1 MKPLRFTQLA
11 KKRQTR
17 HHADMCDPIKDSGPI
32 VVGKMKISKDEHAKR
47 KELTHAPRPRLAS
60 TLVLTCG
67 LGKDLRILMGQRSKR
82 HDFMPSVYVFP
93 GGRVDRADSYAK
105 YAGDL
110 SPRTERILEAA
121 YSPRRARAVVLAS
134 IRETWEE
141 TGLMIGTDAASN
153 RNLNNASYDDFKR
166 AGQLPDLN
174 DVEVF
179 GRAVTP
185 PHRHKRFDAWFFVK
199 HLGERPLPPISD
211 SSELLNVGWF
221 TFEEIKAL
229 ETQRATDM
237 MLQVLERYLK
247 ADRLPENIFY
257 SRAIRGEYKMLQFP

>member
-1 MKPLRFTQLA
+1 MP
-11 KKRQTR
+11 
-17 HHADMCDPIKDSGPI
+17 DPIIDPASI
-32 VVGKMKISKDEHAKR
+32 VIGELKITKGERAQR
-47 KELTHAPRPRLAS
+47 GELARAPKPRVAS
-60 TLVLTCG
+60 TLVLTHG
-67 LGKDLRILMGQRSKR
+67 SGPDLKILMGQRSKR

-105 YAGDL
+105 YAKDL

-121 YSPRRARAVVLAS
+121 YSPRRARAVALAS

-141 TGLMIGTDAASN
+141 TGLMLGAPSKIT
-153 RNLNNASYDDFKR
+153 RNLNHASYDDFRK
-166 AGQLPDLN
+166 AGLLPDLSGI
-174 DVEVF
+174 EVF

-199 HLGERPLPPISD
+199 QLEGKTPPQTSD

-221 TFEEIKAL
+221 TFDEIKKL

-237 MLQVLERYLK
+237 MLQVLARYLM
-247 ADRLPENIFY
+247 ADRPSESIFY
-257 SRAIRGEYKMLQFP
+257 SRAIRGEYKSLQFP

>member
-1 MKPLRFTQLA
+1 MP
-11 KKRQTR
+11 
-17 HHADMCDPIKDSGPI
+17 DPIKDSGP
-32 VVGKMKISKDEHAKR
+32 VSVGKMKITENERAKR
-47 KELTHAPRPRLAS
+47 KALSRAPRPRVAS
-60 TLVLTCG
+60 TLVVTCG
-67 LGKDLRILMGQRSKR
+67 SGENLRILMGQRSSR

-110 SPRTERILEAA
+110 SPRTARILQAA
-121 YSPRRARAVVLAS
+121 YPLRRARAVALAS

-141 TGLMIGTDAASN
+141 TGLMLGADTEAN
-153 RNLNNASYDDFKR
+153 RNINNNSYDEFRR
-166 AGQLPDLN
+166 AGQLPDLSG
-174 DVEVF
+174 VEVF

-185 PHRHKRFDAWFFVK
+185 PHRHKRFDAWFFIK
-199 HLGERPLPPISD
+199 HLGECALPSISD

-221 TFEEIKAL
+221 MLEEIKSL

-247 ADRLPENIFY
+247 ADRPPETIFY
-257 SRAIRGEYKMLQFP
+257 SRAIRGQFKMLQFP

>member
-1 MKPLRFTQLA
+1 MS
-11 KKRQTR
+11 
-17 HHADMCDPIKDSGPI
+17 DPIKNTGP
-32 VVGKMKISKDEHAKR
+32 VLVGKMKITQTERDKR
-47 KELTHAPRPRLAS
+47 EKMARAPRPRLAS

-67 LGKDLRILMGQRSKR
+67 SGENLKILMGQRSKR

-110 SPRTERILEAA
+110 STRTQRILETA

-134 IRETWEE
+134 VRETWEE
-141 TGLMIGTDAASN
+141 TGLMLGAPATSN
-153 RNLNNASYDDFKR
+153 RNLTNASYDDFR
-166 AGQLPDLN
+166 QAGVLPDLA
-174 DVEVF
+174 DIEVF

-199 HLGERPLPPISD
+199 HLGDQTLPEISD
-211 SSELLNVGWF
+211 SSELLKVGWF
-221 TFEEIKAL
+221 TFKQIEEL

-237 MLQVLERYLK
+237 MLQVLKRYMK
-247 ADRLPENIFY
+247 SDKPPESIFY
-257 SRAIRGEYKMLQFP
+257 SRTIRGEFKMLQFP

>member
-1 MKPLRFTQLA
+1 MS
-11 KKRQTR
+11 
-17 HHADMCDPIKDSGPI
+17 DPIKNSGP
-32 VVGKMKISKDEHAKR
+32 VLVGKMKITQTERQKR
-47 KELTHAPRPRLAS
+47 EKMTHAPRPRLAS
-60 TLVLTCG
+60 TLALTCG
-67 LGKDLRILMGQRSKR
+67 SGDNLKILMGQRSKR

-110 SPRTERILEAA
+110 SARTQRILETV

-134 IRETWEE
+134 VRETWEE
-141 TGLMIGTDAASN
+141 TGLMLGTSATSN
-153 RNLNNASYDDFKR
+153 RNLTNASYDDFR
-166 AGQLPDLN
+166 QAGQLPDLAGI
-174 DVEVF
+174 EVF

-199 HLGERPLPPISD
+199 HLGDQTPPEISD

-221 TFEEIKAL
+221 TFEQIESL

-237 MLQVLERYLK
+237 MLQVLKRYMK
-247 ADRLPENIFY
+247 SDKPPESIFY
-257 SRAIRGEYKMLQFP
+257 SRAIRGEFKMLQFP

>member
-1 MKPLRFTQLA
+1 MS
-11 KKRQTR
+11 
-17 HHADMCDPIKDSGPI
+17 DPIKDSDSVI
-32 VVGKMKISKDEHAKR
+32 VGKMKITDGERAKR
-47 KELTHAPRPRLAS
+47 KELDRAPRPRLAS

-67 LGKDLRILMGQRSKR
+67 SGKNLKILMGQRSIR

-93 GGRVDRADSYAK
+93 GGRVDRADSFAK

-110 SPRTERILEAA
+110 SPRTQRVMEAA
-121 YSPRRARAVVLAS
+121 YAPRRARAVVLAS
-134 IRETWEE
+134 VRETWEE
-141 TGLMIGTDAASN
+141 TGLMLGAPSKTN
-153 RNLNNASYDDFKR
+153 RNLTNASYDAFR
-166 AGQLPDLN
+166 AQGQLPDLSGI
-174 DVEVF
+174 EVF

-199 HLGERPLPPISD
+199 HLGEREPPEISD

-221 TFEEIKAL
+221 TFNEIEKL

-247 ADRLPENIFY
+247 ADRPPESIFY
-257 SRAIRGEYKMLQFP
+257 CRDIRGQFKMLQFP